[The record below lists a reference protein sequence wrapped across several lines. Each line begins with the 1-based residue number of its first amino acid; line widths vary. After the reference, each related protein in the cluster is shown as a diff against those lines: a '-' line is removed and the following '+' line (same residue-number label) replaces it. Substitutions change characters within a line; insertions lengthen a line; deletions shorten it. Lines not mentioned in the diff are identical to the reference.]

1 MQVIPQQLVE
11 GMDANHSIAG
21 CVLTRPQDLQPKIT
35 APLLSSPFW
44 CYASKQYIGVWFFCL
59 FLSFF
64 SHSIRSLEISL
75 TRQKQFT
82 D

>member
-44 CYASKQYIGVWFFCL
+44 CYASKQYIGVWFFL
-59 FLSFF
+59 FVSFF
-64 SHSIRSLEISL
+64 LLPQHQELRNKFIKIE
-75 TRQKQFT
+75 TVH
-82 D
+82 